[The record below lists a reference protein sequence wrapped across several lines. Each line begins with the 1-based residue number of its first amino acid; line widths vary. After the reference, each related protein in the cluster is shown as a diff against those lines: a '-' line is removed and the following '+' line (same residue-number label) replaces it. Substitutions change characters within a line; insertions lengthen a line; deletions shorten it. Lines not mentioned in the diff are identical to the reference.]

1 MVCAIPGEHL
11 PGGNT
16 PGGIPG
22 GGGGI
27 PGGGIGG
34 GGWLF
39 MIAKQMEQVTIVNSS
54 IDLMLWGR

>member
-39 MIAKQMEQVTIVNSS
+39 MIAKQMERGQS
-54 IDLMLWGR
+54 IQLN